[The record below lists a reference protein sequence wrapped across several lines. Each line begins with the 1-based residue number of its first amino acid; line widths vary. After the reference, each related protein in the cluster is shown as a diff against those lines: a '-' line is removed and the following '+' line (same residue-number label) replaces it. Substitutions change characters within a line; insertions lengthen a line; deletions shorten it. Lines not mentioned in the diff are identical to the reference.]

1 VSRLKYNISDY
12 KLKVI
17 IDELGEEYKDL
28 LIEQVLNDM
37 NEIDADQI
45 NPSDLIRLDVT
56 TKSNLRIDRK
66 SQRLNRMSTLIS
78 LLGVIYA
85 LFGLMLM
92 MWSELKDTIRY
103 NNIMMISIVLIFLGL
118 FVAIFSLLFK
128 YMHRIRPHNYKNKRF
143 TISSY
148 EIINKWKEIEAL
160 INQLTPEKEQL
171 SLSSMVSNLEE
182 TKIISKEDTI
192 VINDLLRVRN
202 QIVHNQNKDFN
213 LPQNE
218 LRSIFIQIDEVISKM
233 KKII

>member
-1 VSRLKYNISDY
+1 LKYSISDY

-28 LIEQVLNDM
+28 LIEQALNEM
-37 NEIDADQI
+37 NEIDADHI

-66 SQRLNRMSTLIS
+66 SQRLSRMSTLIS

-128 YMHRIRPHNYKNKRF
+128 YMNRMRPHYYKNKRF

-192 VINDLLRVRN
+192 VINKLLRVRN
-202 QIVHNQNKDFN
+202 QIVHKQNKDID

-218 LRSIFIQIDEVISKM
+218 LRSILIQIDEVISKM
-233 KKII
+233 KKLV

>member
-1 VSRLKYNISDY
+1 MKYSISDY

-28 LIEQVLNDM
+28 LIEQVLNEM

-66 SQRLNRMSTLIS
+66 SQRLSRMSTLIS

-128 YMHRIRPHNYKNKRF
+128 YMNRMRPHYYKNKRF

-171 SLSSMVSNLEE
+171 SLSSMVANLEE

-192 VINDLLRVRN
+192 VINKLLRVRN
-202 QIVHNQNKDFN
+202 QIVHKQNKDID

-218 LRSIFIQIDEVISKM
+218 LRSILIQIDEVISKM
-233 KKII
+233 KKLV

>member
-1 VSRLKYNISDY
+1 VIKLKYSISDY

-28 LIEQVLNDM
+28 LIEQALNEM
-37 NEIDADQI
+37 NEIDADHI

-66 SQRLNRMSTLIS
+66 SQRLSRMSTLIS

-128 YMHRIRPHNYKNKRF
+128 YMNRMRPHYYKNKRF

-192 VINDLLRVRN
+192 VINKLLRVRN
-202 QIVHNQNKDFN
+202 QIVHKQNKDID

-218 LRSIFIQIDEVISKM
+218 LRSILIQIDEVISKM
-233 KKII
+233 KKLV

>member
-1 VSRLKYNISDY
+1 MKYNISDY

>member
-1 VSRLKYNISDY
+1 MKYNISDY

-103 NNIMMISIVLIFLGL
+103 TNIMMISIVLIFLGL

-128 YMHRIRPHNYKNKRF
+128 YMNRIRPHNYKNKRF

>member
-1 VSRLKYNISDY
+1 MKYSISDY

-28 LIEQVLNDM
+28 LIEQALNEM
-37 NEIDADQI
+37 NEIDADHI

-66 SQRLNRMSTLIS
+66 SQRLSRMSTLIS

-118 FVAIFSLLFK
+118 FVAIF
-128 YMHRIRPHNYKNKRF
+128 
-143 TISSY
+143 
-148 EIINKWKEIEAL
+148 
-160 INQLTPEKEQL
+160 
-171 SLSSMVSNLEE
+171 
-182 TKIISKEDTI
+182 
-192 VINDLLRVRN
+192 
-202 QIVHNQNKDFN
+202 
-213 LPQNE
+213 
-218 LRSIFIQIDEVISKM
+218 
-233 KKII
+233 